1 MQHKIPSSKMLP
13 RSTDVNFLFTEETYL
28 GANMVLIAD
37 EEEKVRDALS
47 VAVHR
52 WAQEEQRNI
61 ETIKVENGQQTIDS
75 IHHMVRY
82 HKPPLLVI
90 ADLRM
95 PDMSGVDVAET
106 INRKY
111 AQMPIII
118 TASYDENDENLI
130 KKADDF
136 ADKYSHVSF
145 IIRTKSSPLLKVVL
159 ESEIKKILSKP
170 GTYRQDTQGQFGT
183 LRKKLSK
190 LWKNSF

>member
-1 MQHKIPSSKMLP
+1 MQKQTLSSRMLP
-13 RSTDVNFLFTEETYL
+13 RSTNVNFLFTEENCL

-37 EEEKVRDALS
+37 EEEQVRDALS

-52 WAQEEQRNI
+52 WAQEEQRNV

-82 HKPPLLVI
+82 HKPPTLVI

-95 PDMSGVDVAET
+95 PDMSGVEVAEI

-111 AQMPIII
+111 AQIPIVI

-130 KKADDF
+130 QKADDF
-136 ADKYSHVSF
+136 ADQYSHVSF

-170 GTYRQDTQGQFGT
+170 GTHRQDTQSQFGT
-183 LRKKLSK
+183 LRKKLSR
-190 LWKNSF
+190 LWNNSF